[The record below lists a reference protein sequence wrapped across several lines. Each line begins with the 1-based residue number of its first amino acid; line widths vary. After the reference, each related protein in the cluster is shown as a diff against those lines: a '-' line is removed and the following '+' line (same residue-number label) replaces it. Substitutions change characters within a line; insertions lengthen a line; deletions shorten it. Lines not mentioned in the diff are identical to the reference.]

1 MRGLGGKQI
10 KQINMKQIYIIQDW
24 TGTRKFAPLTFNTID
39 EASDFLLQ
47 EFDNDEDLQEFGI
60 SPLNKQV

>member
-1 MRGLGGKQI
+1 
-10 KQINMKQIYIIQDW
+10 MKQIYIIKDW
-24 TGTRKFAPLTFNTID
+24 TGTRKYAPLTFNTID

-60 SPLNKQV
+60 SPLNKQL